1 MILALDPGSVKTGVA
16 VVYKNGSLAR
26 KKVIQ
31 TEDFEKEV
39 QGVLDAYDIGLIV
52 MGNGTHHK
60 EMQLRTVMLLKERE
74 KNVKIELVDEKYK
87 NRDAWID
94 STIQNIV
101 NMGYFSSDRTIKEY
115 AENIWHVEPLKLTR

>member
-39 QGVLDAYDIGLIV
+39 NDFMATVEVVDVKYSTSSIGDNTIMDIIDEVLVI
-52 MGNGTHHK
+52 
-60 EMQLRTVMLLKERE
+60 
-74 KNVKIELVDEKYK
+74 YK
-87 NRDAWID
+87 
-94 STIQNIV
+94 
-101 NMGYFSSDRTIKEY
+101 
-115 AENIWHVEPLKLTR
+115 

>member
-39 QGVLDAYDIGLIV
+39 QGFL
-52 MGNGTHHK
+52 THTTSVS
-60 EMQLRTVMLLKERE
+60 L
-74 KNVKIELVDEKYK
+74 
-87 NRDAWID
+87 
-94 STIQNIV
+94 
-101 NMGYFSSDRTIKEY
+101 
-115 AENIWHVEPLKLTR
+115 